1 MTRNA
6 TKFHVGLF
14 DELLHFGLLEE
25 LLGIVELDAFIT
37 HGTETVIA
45 VDKHASITAC
55 TAPLYLIVNNE
66 KKKKEMLCLQCR
78 VLRL

>member
-1 MTRNA
+1 MTRDT
-6 TKFHVGLF
+6 TKFQVGLF
-14 DELLHFGLLEE
+14 DELVHFGLLEE

-37 HGTETVIA
+37 HGTETKIA

-66 KKKKEMLCLQCR
+66 RKKEMLRLR
-78 VLRL
+78 RLVLRL